1 MDSLKKYIKEIL
13 DETIII
19 NRLPENELEKLP
31 MYFGQ
36 IYQIYTTRLFDTELV
51 LAHLVNSD
59 TISIAQ
65 TEKQLRNLKTILN
78 KKVVLILDHMV
89 AYNRIRLVKKKV
101 NFVIPGKQL
110 FLPEL
115 LVDFKEEKRTNLPVM
130 EKQNLTPSAQVIVLY
145 YILGLGEYWDIEK
158 KPFKDIA
165 AKMNYS
171 PMAIS
176 KAVDNLR
183 ALNLITIAGEKEKY
197 IQFQYD
203 KVELWEKI
211 EENNIWNYPIFK
223 RIYIDEL
230 PSGIKAWDCNTT
242 ALAEYSD
249 MNRSRQDYVAIG
261 RTAYNKLNR
270 GNLLKN
276 ANPTEGNYC
285 IEIWKYDPGIL
296 TDSAKAHEFVV
307 DPLSLYL
314 TLKNNP
320 DERIEMALEQ
330 IKEKFLYG

>member
-1 MDSLKKYIKEIL
+1 M
-13 DETIII
+13 
-19 NRLPENELEKLP
+19 PENESEKLP

-36 IYQIYTTRLFDTELV
+36 MYQIYTTRLFDTELV

-65 TEKQLRNLKTILN
+65 TGKQLQSLKTILN
-78 KKVVLILDHMV
+78 KKVVLILDYLV
-89 AYNRIRLVKKKV
+89 SYNRIRLIKKKL
-101 NFVIPGKQL
+101 NFIIPGKQL

-115 LVDFKEEKRTNLPVM
+115 LVDLKEEKMTNLPAL
-130 EKQNLTPSAQVIVLY
+130 EKQNLIPSAQVIVLY
-145 YILGLGEYWDIEK
+145 YILGLSRYWDIEK

-203 KVELWEKI
+203 KVELWEEIDKT
-211 EENNIWNYPIFK
+211 NIWSYPIFK

-230 PSGIKAWDCNTT
+230 PSGIKTWNCNMT

-249 MNRSRQDYVAIG
+249 INRSRQDYVAIG
-261 RTAYNKLNR
+261 RTAYNRLNR

-285 IEIWKYDPGIL
+285 LEVWKYDPGVL
-296 TDSAKAHEFVV
+296 TDSAEVDELVV

-330 IKEKFLYG
+330 IKEKFLYGKRTGDI